1 MTSTNNYSGL
11 TELYRV
17 VGYSSAGYQEEGVG
31 WMVCREGSG
40 GGGVLAD
47 EMGLGKTIQILGLIC
62 TNVVEHTLI
71 VLPRALLEQWKTTIK
86 KTMNH
91 TALIYHNSGPI
102 NINKITSHTLSKSP
116 IVLTTYGMLNSYLL
130 QNTSWDR
137 IVFDEA
143 HHLRNSKN
151 KTFKLAHNIKS
162 PIKWLVTGT
171 PIQNKRQDFYSLCR
185 ILRIPE
191 NIYTNPDNL
200 ATIAKD
206 FILKRTKKQVGIQL
220 PHLQQDIIS
229 VTWDSNTERELSQ
242 DIHHNLSFSNIS
254 NSSGLLDPI
263 YSSPLPFLTYARQS
277 CILPSLLLQRFS
289 QLFDDDIPD
298 DILLGL
304 QGSSKMDAVLNLI
317 LSRKDNLNSKIIFC
331 HYLGEIDYIKSKLS
345 KHNLIVHAFDGRV
358 SQSQREKIL
367 TNHCDVLILQIKT
380 GCEGLNLQHFSE
392 VYFITPHWNPAI
404 EDQAVARC
412 HRIGQT
418 KPVHVFRFNMD
429 NLNDHDEHPITID
442 LYAQSVQDKKRTIM
456 QELE

>member
-1 MTSTNNYSGL
+1 MVKMKTKL
-11 TELYRV
+11 EELYRV

-31 WMVCREGSG
+31 WMVCREESG

-91 TALIYHNSGPI
+91 NALIYHNSGTTK
-102 NINKITSHTLSKSP
+102 INKITSHTLSKSP

-130 QNTSWDR
+130 QNTQWDR

-151 KTFKLAHNIKS
+151 KTFKLAHNIIS

-206 FILKRTKKQVGIQL
+206 FILKRTKKLVGIHL
-220 PHLQQDIIS
+220 PDLQQDIIHVDWQS
-229 VTWDSNTERELSQ
+229 DTERELAQ

-254 NSSGLLDPI
+254 NSAGHLSSSS
-263 YSSPLPFLTYARQS
+263 SSPLPFLTYARQS
-277 CILPSLLLQRFS
+277 CILPLSFINVSLFYMMMTLLMMSFKAYKA
-289 QLFDDDIPD
+289 LVKWIP
-298 DILLGL
+298 
-304 QGSSKMDAVLNLI
+304 SLI
-317 LSRKDNLNSKIIFC
+317 LFSLEKITLILKLSSVIILVKLTISNLNSLNITSSF
-331 HYLGEIDYIKSKLS
+331 
-345 KHNLIVHAFDGRV
+345 
-358 SQSQREKIL
+358 IL
-367 TNHCDVLILQIKT
+367 LMV
-380 GCEGLNLQHFSE
+380 GSLNLKE
-392 VYFITPHWNPAI
+392 
-404 EDQAVARC
+404 
-412 HRIGQT
+412 
-418 KPVHVFRFNMD
+418 
-429 NLNDHDEHPITID
+429 
-442 LYAQSVQDKKRTIM
+442 RTY
-456 QELE
+456 